1 MTSKK
6 IIIVNGGPL
15 YPLRGMYQV
24 RVVNQIKTLSKHHK
38 VSFIFIYNKE
48 NEKNE
53 TVDNLKSYCQK
64 IIPVQTFSQTT
75 FFRALRK
82 IVLKPVFKYT
92 GFPSEYY
99 TLSNTFTARRLAK
112 EVDRLGGDVVITH
125 YWQSAGFFTFLKGNY
140 IRCIDTHYAVEENI
154 NLYKS
159 GKYNHLNN
167 KYLGKQ
173 LNWEKK
179 LQDRYFHL
187 SRLLI
192 VNSSIQKKLIHEKFP
207 DKDIIVVT
215 NGQDLTKFFQFNGEA
230 AELPKNNIL
239 FYGALSNQFNNK
251 ALKRIVKNIFPPLK
265 KEIPDLHLIA
275 LGSNPPEW
283 LQKESKTQDI
293 VVTGFVDDIRPYLK
307 ASIVSLIPL
316 DSGAGFRGRTI
327 ELMAMGVPVIGTHN
341 ALDSIEM
348 ENGLHGYIE
357 DSDEKIIEKTL
368 KLLQDFNEREKMA
381 NNAIQF
387 VKENYSLEATFGK
400 LSKKL
405 LEL

>member
-1 MTSKK
+1 MVSKR
-6 IIIVNGGPL
+6 IIVVNGGPL

-24 RVVNQIKTLSKHHK
+24 RVVNQIKTLSKQHK

-53 TVDNLKSYCQK
+53 TVERLKDFCEE
-64 IIPVQTFSQTT
+64 IIPVRTFSQTT
-75 FFRALRK
+75 IFRVLRK
-82 IVLKPVFKYT
+82 FVLKPVFKIT

-99 TLSNTFTARRLAK
+99 TLSNFPTARKLAK
-112 EVDRLGGDVVITH
+112 TVDRIGGDVVITH
-125 YWQSAGFFTFLKGNY
+125 YWQSAGFFKFLRGKY
-140 IRCIDTHYAVEENI
+140 VRCIDTHYAVEENI

-159 GKYNHLNN
+159 GKYEHLDN
-167 KYLGKQ
+167 KHLGKQ
-173 LNWEKK
+173 LNREKK
-179 LQDRYFHL
+179 LQDRYFRI
-187 SRLLI
+187 SDLLI
-192 VNSSIQKKLIHEKFP
+192 VNSSIQKKFIQKTFP

-215 NGQDLTKFFQFNGEA
+215 NGQDLTNFLQYKGEA
-230 AELPKNNIL
+230 AGLPENNVL

-251 ALKRIVKNIFPPLK
+251 ALKRIVDNIFPALK
-265 KEIPDLHLIA
+265 KEIPDLYLVA

-283 LQKESKTQDI
+283 LQEKSKVLDI

-307 ASIVSLIPL
+307 ASQVSLIPL

-327 ELMAMGVPVIGTHN
+327 ELMAMGVPVVGTHN

-348 ENGLHGYIE
+348 KNGLHAFIE

-368 KLLQDFNEREKMA
+368 LLLQNPDIKEKMA
-381 NNAIQF
+381 NSALKF

-400 LSKKL
+400 LSTKL
-405 LEL
+405 LDL